1 MMMMMALSKIIK
13 PWSLS
18 SALSSSVPPVLIIT
32 ATLFCR
38 EDLVHQLR
46 VSDLQQLL
54 GDHNISRSGRK
65 SELIERVL
73 ILVRQNISVLKYKV
87 RELHQKA
94 QEEAEALTKSD
105 KVTIAPSVITTS
117 QAVTNPLLTADP
129 LTIHS
134 VAPVINPASIP
145 RATPNM
151 YQQQYANAVQ
161 NDNRVAQVHANGIIP
176 IPYPETTPN
185 PGYPIHPDVKLK
197 KLAFFDV
204 LATLLKPATLVPSNT
219 TQRVQEGS
227 FFFHLTPQQAT
238 DIATNRD
245 IRNVNKIE
253 HTIQVQLRFC
263 LLETSCEQEDYF
275 PPNIVV
281 KVNNKLCPLPNPIPT
296 NKPGVEPKRPPR
308 PVNITPNVKLS
319 PLVANHI
326 AVSWCTEYNRGYA
339 AACYLVRKLT
349 SSQLLQR
356 MKTKGVKAADYT
368 RALIKEK
375 LNEDADCEI
384 ATTMLKVSLVCPL
397 GKMRMT
403 TPCRSS
409 TCSHL
414 QCFDASLYLQ
424 MNERKPTWNCPVCD
438 KPAIYDNLVIDGYFQ
453 EVLASTKLGCDD
465 NEIQLHKDGS
475 WSTHVKSAE
484 ACTVDTPSK
493 PVQKVEVISDDIEV
507 ITTDP
512 PKSSISQTSVIS
524 SSEPSSTT
532 APSGDTVDL
541 TLSDS
546 DDDDLPLKRKTASR
560 PGTNGSGNTPSG
572 ASTGNTNAS
581 STTTSTSTATAT
593 TTIASTNPKPKSNE
607 DASQSVISLDSP
619 SPPSTPNPP
628 PYNAAVP
635 AMSNNVSS
643 TTASTPIIP
652 HQLPV
657 SPLEQASNLQLNPL
671 AMNRYDTHAVD
682 DLQSYM
688 YNRLISDAQELSYL
702 TNQWSAQGY
711 MHGGNDLH
719 NFHR

>member
-1 MMMMMALSKIIK
+1 MRKTRQAAEFSELK
-13 PWSLS
+13 
-18 SALSSSVPPVLIIT
+18 
-32 ATLFCR
+32 
-38 EDLVHQLR
+38 DLVHQLR

-54 GDHNISRSGRK
+54 GEHNISRSGRK

-87 RELHQKA
+87 RELHKKA
-94 QEEAEALTKSD
+94 QEEAEALAKAAET
-105 KVTIAPSVITTS
+105 PSVITTLV
-117 QAVTNPLLTADP
+117 ANPVLP
-129 LTIHS
+129 PEPIINN
-134 VAPVINPASIP
+134 PVIHPP
-145 RATPNM
+145 VQTVTRVTPSM
-151 YQQQYANAVQ
+151 YQQQYANTVQ
-161 NDNRVAQVHANGIIP
+161 SDNRGGQVHANGIVP

-245 IRNVNKIE
+245 IRNANKIE

-349 SSQLLQR
+349 STQLLQR
-356 MKTKGVKAADYT
+356 MKTKGVKPADYT

-384 ATTMLKVSLVCPL
+384 ATTMLKVSLICPL
-397 GKMRMT
+397 GKMRMA

-409 TCSHL
+409 TCGHL

-453 EVLASTKLGCDD
+453 EVLASNKLLGDD

-475 WSTHVKSAE
+475 WSTHVKSNDT
-484 ACTVDTPSK
+484 CSVDTPSK

-512 PKSSISQTSVIS
+512 PKSSINQASVIS

-532 APSGDTVDL
+532 APSNDTVDL

-546 DDDDLPLKRKTASR
+546 DDDDMPLKRKVVTRSGANGS
-560 PGTNGSGNTPSG
+560 TNGN
-572 ASTGNTNAS
+572 
-581 STTTSTSTATAT
+581 STSTATASTSNT
-593 TTIASTNPKPKSNE
+593 TSTAVAMTVSKPKMNGR
-607 DASQSVISLDSP
+607 SQQKTP
-619 SPPSTPNPP
+619 SEKTDTKL
-628 PYNAAVP
+628 VP
-635 AMSNNVSS
+635 DS
-643 TTASTPIIP
+643 TTSTRTRRKIARM
-652 HQLPV
+652 V
-657 SPLEQASNLQLNPL
+657 
-671 AMNRYDTHAVD
+671 
-682 DLQSYM
+682 
-688 YNRLISDAQELSYL
+688 
-702 TNQWSAQGY
+702 
-711 MHGGNDLH
+711 
-719 NFHR
+719 

>member
-1 MMMMMALSKIIK
+1 MT
-13 PWSLS
+13 PRSLN
-18 SALSSSVPPVLIIT
+18 VHVT
-32 ATLFCR
+32 C
-38 EDLVHQLR
+38 DLVHQLR

-54 GDHNISRSGRK
+54 GEHNISRSGRK

-73 ILVRQNISVLKYKV
+73 ILVRQNISVLKFKV
-87 RELHQKA
+87 RELHKKA
-94 QEEAEALTKSD
+94 QEESEALL
-105 KVTIAPSVITTS
+105 IAPEKPAVPS
-117 QAVTNPLLTADP
+117 QPAAHTLLPSPPIINT
-129 LTIHS
+129 
-134 VAPVINPASIP
+134 PVVQSIS
-145 RATPNM
+145 RATPSM

-161 NDNRVAQVHANGIIP
+161 NDNRGAQVHANGIVP

-245 IRNVNKIE
+245 IRNANKIE

-275 PPNIVV
+275 PPNIAV

-349 SSQLLQR
+349 SNQLLQR
-356 MKTKGVKAADYT
+356 MKTKGVKPADYT

-384 ATTMLKVSLVCPL
+384 ATTMLKVSLICPL
-397 GKMRMT
+397 GKMRMS

-438 KPAIYDNLVIDGYFQ
+438 KAAVYDNLVIDGYFQ
-453 EVLASTKLGCDD
+453 EVLASNKLSGDD

-475 WSTHVKSAE
+475 WSTHVKSNDTCAL
-484 ACTVDTPSK
+484 DTPSK

-512 PKSSISQTSVIS
+512 PKSSISQASVIS
-524 SSEPSSTT
+524 SSEPTSTT
-532 APSGDTVDL
+532 APSADTVDL

-546 DDDDLPLKRKTASR
+546 DDDLPLKRKTVTR
-560 PGTNGSGNTPSG
+560 
-572 ASTGNTNAS
+572 STGQGTGNGTIA
-581 STTTSTSTATAT
+581 TITSTSNTIVNQQPV
-593 TTIASTNPKPKSNE
+593 TTISKPKINE

-628 PYNAAVP
+628 TYSDNVP
-635 AMSNNVSS
+635 SMSNNVSS
-643 TTASTPIIP
+643 TTTSTTSVPY
-652 HQLPV
+652 QLPI

-671 AMNRYDTHAVD
+671 AMNRFEAPPD
-682 DLQSYM
+682 DLQSYI
-688 YNRLISDAQELSYL
+688 YNRLINEAHELSYL
-702 TNQWSAQGY
+702 SSQWNVQNY
-711 MHGGNDLH
+711 MHMMDSDDIH
-719 NFHR
+719 NSQRN

>member
-1 MMMMMALSKIIK
+1 M
-13 PWSLS
+13 
-18 SALSSSVPPVLIIT
+18 
-32 ATLFCR
+32 
-38 EDLVHQLR
+38 HQLR

-54 GDHNISRSGRK
+54 GEHNISRSGRK

-87 RELHQKA
+87 RELHKRA
-94 QEEAEALTKSD
+94 QEEAEALAKAAESS
-105 KVTIAPSVITTS
+105 SVIIN
-117 QAVTNPLLTADP
+117 QAPP
-129 LTIHS
+129 
-134 VAPVINPASIP
+134 VAPPAPAIAHINTPVISEPVQTIS
-145 RATPNM
+145 RATPSM

-161 NDNRVAQVHANGIIP
+161 NDNRGGQMHTNGIVP
-176 IPYPETTPN
+176 IPYADATPN

-219 TQRVQEGS
+219 TQRVQEAS
-227 FFFHLTPQQAT
+227 YFFHLTPQQAT

-245 IRNVNKIE
+245 IRNANKIE

-319 PLVANHI
+319 PIVANHI

-349 SSQLLQR
+349 STQLLQR
-356 MKTKGVKAADYT
+356 MKTKGVKPADYT

-384 ATTMLKVSLVCPL
+384 ATTMLKVSLICPL

-438 KPAIYDNLVIDGYFQ
+438 KPALYDNLVIDGYFQ
-453 EVLASTKLGCDD
+453 EVLASNKLSSDD
-465 NEIQLHKDGS
+465 SEIQLHKDGS
-475 WSTHVKSAE
+475 WSTHVKSNDT
-484 ACTVDTPSK
+484 CSVDTPSK

-512 PKSSISQTSVIS
+512 PKSSISQASVIS

-532 APSGDTVDL
+532 AAPGGDTVDL

-546 DDDDLPLKRKTASR
+546 DDDDLPLKRKVVTRSSGTASA
-560 PGTNGSGNTPSG
+560 GSTTSNAAAAAAP
-572 ASTGNTNAS
+572 APAS
-581 STTTSTSTATAT
+581 S
-593 TTIASTNPKPKSNE
+593 ASASVSKPKSNE
-607 DASQSVISLDSP
+607 DTSQSVISLDSP

-628 PYNAAVP
+628 AYNNSVP

-643 TTASTPIIP
+643 TTASTPTIP
-652 HQLPV
+652 YQLPIN
-657 SPLEQASNLQLNPL
+657 PLEQASNLQLNPL
-671 AMNRYDTHAVD
+671 ALNSFYDYF
-682 DLQSYM
+682 SK
-688 YNRLISDAQELSYL
+688 I
-702 TNQWSAQGY
+702 
-711 MHGGNDLH
+711 
-719 NFHR
+719 

>member
-1 MMMMMALSKIIK
+1 MRKTRQAAEFSELK
-13 PWSLS
+13 
-18 SALSSSVPPVLIIT
+18 
-32 ATLFCR
+32 
-38 EDLVHQLR
+38 DLVHQLR
-46 VSDLQQLL
+46 ISDLQQLL
-54 GDHNISRSGRK
+54 GEHNISRSGRR

-87 RELHQKA
+87 RDLHKKA
-94 QEEAEALTKSD
+94 QEEVEALAKEVD
-105 KVTIAPSVITTS
+105 IPSALKPPV
-117 QAVTNPLLTADP
+117 VNPLFTSTP
-129 LTIHS
+129 LTNNPILS
-134 VAPVINPASIP
+134 TPVQVVS
-145 RATPNM
+145 RATSSM

-161 NDNRVAQVHANGIIP
+161 NDNRGGQVHANGIVP

-245 IRNVNKIE
+245 IRNANKIE

-275 PPNIVV
+275 PPNIAV

-349 SSQLLQR
+349 STQLLQR
-356 MKTKGVKAADYT
+356 MKTKGVKPADYT
-368 RALIKEK
+368 RGLIKEK

-384 ATTMLKVSLVCPL
+384 ATTMLKVSLICPL
-397 GKMRMT
+397 GKMRMA

-438 KPAIYDNLVIDGYFQ
+438 KAAVYDNLVIDGYFQ
-453 EVLASTKLGCDD
+453 EVLASNKLSCDD

-475 WSTHVKSAE
+475 WSTHVKTNDT
-484 ACTVDTPSK
+484 CTLDTPSK
-493 PVQKVEVISDDIEV
+493 PVQKVEVISDDVELISN
-507 ITTDP
+507 DP

-532 APSGDTVDL
+532 ATTNETVDL

-546 DDDDLPLKRKTASR
+546 DDEDLPLKRKTVTRSAAQGNVS
-560 PGTNGSGNTPSG
+560 GSATI
-572 ASTGNTNAS
+572 
-581 STTTSTSTATAT
+581 TTITSTSSTAAT
-593 TTIASTNPKPKSNE
+593 SVATLVSKPKINE
-607 DASQSVISLDSP
+607 EVVESENIVINEERMDS
-619 SPPSTPNPP
+619 
-628 PYNAAVP
+628 
-635 AMSNNVSS
+635 
-643 TTASTPIIP
+643 
-652 HQLPV
+652 
-657 SPLEQASNLQLNPL
+657 E
-671 AMNRYDTHAVD
+671 
-682 DLQSYM
+682 
-688 YNRLISDAQELSYL
+688 
-702 TNQWSAQGY
+702 TN
-711 MHGGNDLH
+711 
-719 NFHR
+719 

>member
-1 MMMMMALSKIIK
+1 MRKTRQAAEFSELK
-13 PWSLS
+13 
-18 SALSSSVPPVLIIT
+18 
-32 ATLFCR
+32 
-38 EDLVHQLR
+38 DLVHQLR

-54 GDHNISRSGRK
+54 GEHNISRSGRK

-87 RELHQKA
+87 RELHKRA
-94 QEEAEALTKSD
+94 QEEAEALAKAAES
-105 KVTIAPSVITTS
+105 PSVIIN
-117 QAVTNPLLTADP
+117 QAPP
-129 LTIHS
+129 
-134 VAPVINPASIP
+134 VAPPAPAVHINTPVISEPVQTIS
-145 RATPNM
+145 RATPSM

-161 NDNRVAQVHANGIIP
+161 NDNRGGQMHTNGIVP
-176 IPYPETTPN
+176 IPYADATPN

-245 IRNVNKIE
+245 IRNANKIE

-319 PLVANHI
+319 PIVANHI

-349 SSQLLQR
+349 STQLLQR
-356 MKTKGVKAADYT
+356 MKTKGVKPADYT

-384 ATTMLKVSLVCPL
+384 ATTMLKVSLICPL

-438 KPAIYDNLVIDGYFQ
+438 KPALYDNLVIDGYFQ
-453 EVLASTKLGCDD
+453 EVLASNKLSSDD
-465 NEIQLHKDGS
+465 SEIQLHKDGS
-475 WSTHVKSAE
+475 WSTHVKSNDT
-484 ACTVDTPSK
+484 CSVDTPSK

-512 PKSSISQTSVIS
+512 PKSSISQASVIS

-532 APSGDTVDL
+532 AAPGGDTVDL

-546 DDDDLPLKRKTASR
+546 DDDDLPLKRKVVTRSS
-560 PGTNGSGNTPSG
+560 GTTSAGS
-572 ASTGNTNAS
+572 AS
-581 STTTSTSTATAT
+581 STAAVVATPAP
-593 TTIASTNPKPKSNE
+593 ASSAPASVSKPKSNE
-607 DASQSVISLDSP
+607 DTSQSVISLDSP

-628 PYNAAVP
+628 AYNNSVP
-635 AMSNNVSS
+635 PMSNNVSS
-643 TTASTPIIP
+643 TTASTPTIP
-652 HQLPV
+652 YQLPIN
-657 SPLEQASNLQLNPL
+657 PLEQASNLQLNPL
-671 AMNRYDTHAVD
+671 ALNSFYDYF
-682 DLQSYM
+682 SK
-688 YNRLISDAQELSYL
+688 I
-702 TNQWSAQGY
+702 
-711 MHGGNDLH
+711 
-719 NFHR
+719 

>member
-1 MMMMMALSKIIK
+1 MRKTRQAAEFSELK
-13 PWSLS
+13 
-18 SALSSSVPPVLIIT
+18 
-32 ATLFCR
+32 
-38 EDLVHQLR
+38 DLVHQLR

-54 GDHNISRSGRK
+54 GEHNISRSGRK

-87 RELHQKA
+87 RELHKKA
-94 QEEAEALTKSD
+94 LEENEALTS
-105 KVTIAPSVITTS
+105 APEK
-117 QAVTNPLLTADP
+117 
-129 LTIHS
+129 
-134 VAPVINPASIP
+134 PAALNQSATHTLSSP
-145 RATPNM
+145 RIVSTPIVQPSM

-161 NDNRVAQVHANGIIP
+161 SDNRGAQVHANGIVP

-245 IRNVNKIE
+245 IRNANKIE

-275 PPNIVV
+275 PPNIAV

-349 SSQLLQR
+349 STQLLQR
-356 MKTKGVKAADYT
+356 MKTKGVKPADYT

-384 ATTMLKVSLVCPL
+384 ATTMLKVSLICPL
-397 GKMRMT
+397 GKMRMS

-438 KPAIYDNLVIDGYFQ
+438 KAAIYDNLVIDGYFQ
-453 EVLASTKLGCDD
+453 EVLASNKLSGDD

-475 WSTHVKSAE
+475 WSTHVKSNDT
-484 ACTVDTPSK
+484 CTLDTPSK

-512 PKSSISQTSVIS
+512 PKSTISQTSVIS
-524 SSEPSSTT
+524 SNEPTSTT
-532 APSGDTVDL
+532 APSADTVDL

-546 DDDDLPLKRKTASR
+546 DDDLPLKRKTVTRSA
-560 PGTNGSGNTPSG
+560 GQG
-572 ASTGNTNAS
+572 TGNGTIA
-581 STTTSTSTATAT
+581 TITSTSNTIVTQQPVATV
-593 TTIASTNPKPKSNE
+593 SKPKINGR
-607 DASQSVISLDSP
+607 SQNKNISYKKNDIKTLFES
-619 SPPSTPNPP
+619 
-628 PYNAAVP
+628 AVF
-635 AMSNNVSS
+635 
-643 TTASTPIIP
+643 TRTRRK
-652 HQLPV
+652 
-657 SPLEQASNLQLNPL
+657 L
-671 AMNRYDTHAVD
+671 AKF
-682 DLQSYM
+682 
-688 YNRLISDAQELSYL
+688 E
-702 TNQWSAQGY
+702 
-711 MHGGNDLH
+711 
-719 NFHR
+719 

>member
-1 MMMMMALSKIIK
+1 MRKTRQAAEFTELK
-13 PWSLS
+13 
-18 SALSSSVPPVLIIT
+18 
-32 ATLFCR
+32 
-38 EDLVHQLR
+38 DLVHQLR

-54 GDHNISRSGRK
+54 GENNISRSGRK

-87 RELHQKA
+87 RDLHKKA
-94 QEEAEALTKSD
+94 QEETELLKQAAET
-105 KVTIAPSVITTS
+105 PVITT
-117 QAVTNPLLTADP
+117 QPIQPPPPVLPP
-129 LTIHS
+129 EP
-134 VAPVINPASIP
+134 PVISRVPQG
-145 RATPNM
+145 M

-161 NDNRVAQVHANGIIP
+161 NDNRGGQVHANGIVP
-176 IPYPETTPN
+176 IPYPEATPN

-219 TQRVQEGS
+219 TQRIQEGS

-356 MKTKGVKAADYT
+356 MKTKGVKPADYT

-397 GKMRMT
+397 GKMRMA

-438 KPAIYDNLVIDGYFQ
+438 KAAIYDNLVIDGYFQ
-453 EVLASTKLGCDD
+453 EVLASNKLSSED

-475 WSTHVKSAE
+475 WSTHVKTNDS
-484 ACTVDTPSK
+484 CTLDTPSK
-493 PVQKVEVISDDIEV
+493 PVQKVEVVSDDIEI

-512 PKSSISQTSVIS
+512 PKSSINQASVIS

-532 APSGDTVDL
+532 APSSDTVDL

-546 DDDDLPLKRKTASR
+546 DDDLPLKRKTVTRAAAGGQS
-560 PGTNGSGNTPSG
+560 GTNVTTSSATTA
-572 ASTGNTNAS
+572 ASTTS
-581 STTTSTSTATAT
+581 SAMTAATATAS
-593 TTIASTNPKPKSNE
+593 AVSKPKMNE

-628 PYNAAVP
+628 AYNSGVS

-643 TTASTPIIP
+643 TTASTPTIP
-652 HQLPV
+652 YQLPI
-657 SPLEQASNLQLNPL
+657 SPLEQASNLPLNPL
-671 AMNRYDTHAVD
+671 ALNR
-682 DLQSYM
+682 
-688 YNRLISDAQELSYL
+688 
-702 TNQWSAQGY
+702 
-711 MHGGNDLH
+711 
-719 NFHR
+719 

>member
-1 MMMMMALSKIIK
+1 MK
-13 PWSLS
+13 PRSLN
-18 SALSSSVPPVLIIT
+18 VHVT
-32 ATLFCR
+32 C
-38 EDLVHQLR
+38 DLVHQLR

-54 GDHNISRSGRK
+54 GEHNISRSGRK

-73 ILVRQNISVLKYKV
+73 ILVRQNISVLKFKV
-87 RELHQKA
+87 RELHKKA
-94 QEEAEALTKSD
+94 QEESEALL
-105 KVTIAPSVITTS
+105 IAPEKPAVPS
-117 QAVTNPLLTADP
+117 QPAAHTLLPSPPIINT
-129 LTIHS
+129 
-134 VAPVINPASIP
+134 PVVQSIS
-145 RATPNM
+145 RATPSM

-161 NDNRVAQVHANGIIP
+161 NDNRGAQVHANGIVP

-245 IRNVNKIE
+245 IRNANKIE

-275 PPNIVV
+275 PPNIAV

-349 SSQLLQR
+349 SNQLLQR
-356 MKTKGVKAADYT
+356 MKTKGVKPADYT

-384 ATTMLKVSLVCPL
+384 ATTMLKVSLICPL
-397 GKMRMT
+397 GKMRMS

-438 KPAIYDNLVIDGYFQ
+438 KAAVYDNLVIDGYFQ
-453 EVLASTKLGCDD
+453 EVLASNKLSGDD

-475 WSTHVKSAE
+475 WSTHVKSNDTCAL
-484 ACTVDTPSK
+484 DTPSK

-512 PKSSISQTSVIS
+512 PKSSISQASVIS
-524 SSEPSSTT
+524 SSEPTSTT
-532 APSGDTVDL
+532 APSADTVDL

-546 DDDDLPLKRKTASR
+546 DDDLPLKRKTVTR
-560 PGTNGSGNTPSG
+560 
-572 ASTGNTNAS
+572 STGQGTGNGTIA
-581 STTTSTSTATAT
+581 TITSTSNTIVNQQPV
-593 TTIASTNPKPKSNE
+593 TTISKPKINE

-628 PYNAAVP
+628 TYSDNVP
-635 AMSNNVSS
+635 SMSNNVSS
-643 TTASTPIIP
+643 TTTSTTSVPY
-652 HQLPV
+652 QLPI

-671 AMNRYDTHAVD
+671 AMNSFYDCF
-682 DLQSYM
+682 SK
-688 YNRLISDAQELSYL
+688 I
-702 TNQWSAQGY
+702 
-711 MHGGNDLH
+711 
-719 NFHR
+719 

>member
-1 MMMMMALSKIIK
+1 MK
-13 PWSLS
+13 PRSLN
-18 SALSSSVPPVLIIT
+18 
-32 ATLFCR
+32 
-38 EDLVHQLR
+38 DLVHQLR

-54 GDHNISRSGRK
+54 GEHNISRSGRK

-73 ILVRQNISVLKYKV
+73 ILVRQNISVLKFKV
-87 RELHQKA
+87 RELHKKA
-94 QEEAEALTKSD
+94 QEESEALL
-105 KVTIAPSVITTS
+105 IAPEKPAVPS
-117 QAVTNPLLTADP
+117 QPAAHTLLPSPPIINT
-129 LTIHS
+129 
-134 VAPVINPASIP
+134 PVVQSIS
-145 RATPNM
+145 RATPSM

-161 NDNRVAQVHANGIIP
+161 NDNRGAQVHANGIVP

-245 IRNVNKIE
+245 IRNANKIE

-275 PPNIVV
+275 PPNIAV

-349 SSQLLQR
+349 SNQLLQR
-356 MKTKGVKAADYT
+356 MKTKGVKPADYT

-384 ATTMLKVSLVCPL
+384 ATTMLKVSLICPL
-397 GKMRMT
+397 GKMRMS

-438 KPAIYDNLVIDGYFQ
+438 KAAVYDNLVIDGYFQ
-453 EVLASTKLGCDD
+453 EVLASNKLSGDD

-475 WSTHVKSAE
+475 WSTHVKSNDTCAL
-484 ACTVDTPSK
+484 DTPSK

-512 PKSSISQTSVIS
+512 PKSSISQASVIS
-524 SSEPSSTT
+524 SSEPTSTT
-532 APSGDTVDL
+532 APSADTVDL

-546 DDDDLPLKRKTASR
+546 DDDLPLKRKTVTR
-560 PGTNGSGNTPSG
+560 
-572 ASTGNTNAS
+572 STGQGTGNGTIA
-581 STTTSTSTATAT
+581 TITSTSNTIVNQQPV
-593 TTIASTNPKPKSNE
+593 TTISKPKINE

-628 PYNAAVP
+628 TYSDNVP
-635 AMSNNVSS
+635 SMSNNVSS
-643 TTASTPIIP
+643 TTTSTTSVPY
-652 HQLPV
+652 QLPI

-671 AMNRYDTHAVD
+671 AMNRFEAPPD
-682 DLQSYM
+682 DLQSYI
-688 YNRLISDAQELSYL
+688 YNRLINEAHELSYL
-702 TNQWSAQGY
+702 SSQWNVQNY
-711 MHGGNDLH
+711 MHMMDSDDIH
-719 NFHR
+719 NSQRN

>member
-1 MMMMMALSKIIK
+1 MRKTRQAAEFSELK
-13 PWSLS
+13 
-18 SALSSSVPPVLIIT
+18 
-32 ATLFCR
+32 
-38 EDLVHQLR
+38 DLVHQLR
-46 VSDLQQLL
+46 VSDLQQIL
-54 GDHNISRSGRK
+54 GEYNISRSGRK

-73 ILVRQNISVLKYKV
+73 ILVRQNISVLKHKV
-87 RELHQKA
+87 REFHKKA
-94 QEEAEALTKSD
+94 QEEAEAFDKSVVTK
-105 KVTIAPSVITTS
+105 PTT
-117 QAVTNPLLTADP
+117 TAQSLVVP
-129 LTIHS
+129 VEPNINKT
-134 VAPVINPASIP
+134 VINSPVQAIARPTSG
-145 RATPNM
+145 M
-151 YQQQYANAVQ
+151 YQQQYANTVQ
-161 NDNRVAQVHANGIIP
+161 NDNRGAQVHSNGIVP

-245 IRNVNKIE
+245 IRNANKIE

-349 SSQLLQR
+349 STQLLQR
-356 MKTKGVKAADYT
+356 MKTKGVKPADYT

-397 GKMRMT
+397 GKMRMS

-438 KPAIYDNLVIDGYFQ
+438 KSAIYDNLVIDGYFQ
-453 EVLASTKLGCDD
+453 EVLASNNLSCDD

-475 WSTHVKSAE
+475 WSTHVKSNDT
-484 ACTVDTPSK
+484 CSVDTPSK
-493 PVQKVEVISDDIEV
+493 PLQKVEVISDDIEV
-507 ITTDP
+507 ISTDP
-512 PKSSISQTSVIS
+512 PKSSINQASVIS

-532 APSGDTVDL
+532 APSNETVDL

-546 DDDDLPLKRKTASR
+546 DDDDLPLKRKVVTR
-560 PGTNGSGNTPSG
+560 VGGQGSS
-572 ASTGNTNAS
+572 TNATG
-581 STTTSTSTATAT
+581 TTTSSTSTVPTTAATVVV
-593 TTIASTNPKPKSNE
+593 SKPKTTNDE
-607 DASQSVISLDSP
+607 TVERENIISEELMDS
-619 SPPSTPNPP
+619 
-628 PYNAAVP
+628 
-635 AMSNNVSS
+635 
-643 TTASTPIIP
+643 
-652 HQLPV
+652 
-657 SPLEQASNLQLNPL
+657 E
-671 AMNRYDTHAVD
+671 
-682 DLQSYM
+682 
-688 YNRLISDAQELSYL
+688 
-702 TNQWSAQGY
+702 TN
-711 MHGGNDLH
+711 
-719 NFHR
+719 

>member
-1 MMMMMALSKIIK
+1 M
-13 PWSLS
+13 
-18 SALSSSVPPVLIIT
+18 
-32 ATLFCR
+32 
-38 EDLVHQLR
+38 
-46 VSDLQQLL
+46 
-54 GDHNISRSGRK
+54 
-65 SELIERVL
+65 L

-87 RELHQKA
+87 RDLHKKA
-94 QEEAEALTKSD
+94 QEEAELLKQAIET
-105 KVTIAPSVITTS
+105 PVITT
-117 QAVTNPLLTADP
+117 QPIQPPPPVLPP
-129 LTIHS
+129 EP
-134 VAPVINPASIP
+134 PVIS
-145 RATPNM
+145 RVTPGM

-161 NDNRVAQVHANGIIP
+161 NDTRGGQVHANGIVP

-219 TQRVQEGS
+219 TQRIQEGS

-356 MKTKGVKAADYT
+356 MKTKGVKPADYT

-397 GKMRMT
+397 GKMRMA

-438 KPAIYDNLVIDGYFQ
+438 KAAIYDNLVIDGYFQ
-453 EVLASTKLGCDD
+453 EVLASTKLSNED

-475 WSTHVKSAE
+475 WSTHVKTNDS
-484 ACTVDTPSK
+484 CTLDTPSK
-493 PVQKVEVISDDIEV
+493 PVHKIEVVSDDIEI

-512 PKSSISQTSVIS
+512 PKSSINQASVIS
-524 SSEPSSTT
+524 NSEPSSTT
-532 APSGDTVDL
+532 APSNDTVDL

-546 DDDDLPLKRKTASR
+546 DDDLPLKRKTVTRGAAGGQG
-560 PGTNGSGNTPSG
+560 GTNVTTS
-572 ASTGNTNAS
+572 STSTVAS
-581 STTTSTSTATAT
+581 STSSAMTVASITA
-593 TTIASTNPKPKSNE
+593 SEVSKPKNNE
-607 DASQSVISLDSP
+607 EASQSVISLDSP

-628 PYNAAVP
+628 SFTSGVT
-635 AMSNNVSS
+635 AMSNN
-643 TTASTPIIP
+643 
-652 HQLPV
+652 
-657 SPLEQASNLQLNPL
+657 LELLFNNL
-671 AMNRYDTHAVD
+671 
-682 DLQSYM
+682 
-688 YNRLISDAQELSYL
+688 
-702 TNQWSAQGY
+702 
-711 MHGGNDLH
+711 
-719 NFHR
+719 

>member
-1 MMMMMALSKIIK
+1 MK
-13 PWSLS
+13 PRSLN
-18 SALSSSVPPVLIIT
+18 VHVT
-32 ATLFCR
+32 C
-38 EDLVHQLR
+38 DLVHQLR

-54 GDHNISRSGRK
+54 GEHNISRSGRK

-73 ILVRQNISVLKYKV
+73 ILVRQNISVLKFKV
-87 RELHQKA
+87 RELHKKA
-94 QEEAEALTKSD
+94 QEESEALL
-105 KVTIAPSVITTS
+105 IAPEKPAVPS
-117 QAVTNPLLTADP
+117 QPAAHTLLPSPPIINT
-129 LTIHS
+129 
-134 VAPVINPASIP
+134 PVVQSIS
-145 RATPNM
+145 RATPSM

-161 NDNRVAQVHANGIIP
+161 NDNRGAQVHANGIVP

-245 IRNVNKIE
+245 IRNANKIE

-275 PPNIVV
+275 PPNIAV

-349 SSQLLQR
+349 SNQLLQR
-356 MKTKGVKAADYT
+356 MKTKGVKPADYT

-384 ATTMLKVSLVCPL
+384 ATTMLKVSLICPL
-397 GKMRMT
+397 GKMRMS

-438 KPAIYDNLVIDGYFQ
+438 KAAVYDNLVIDGYFQ
-453 EVLASTKLGCDD
+453 EVLASNKLSGDD

-475 WSTHVKSAE
+475 WSTHVKSNDTCAL
-484 ACTVDTPSK
+484 DTPSK

-512 PKSSISQTSVIS
+512 PKSSISQASVIS
-524 SSEPSSTT
+524 SSEPTSTT
-532 APSGDTVDL
+532 APSADTVDL

-546 DDDDLPLKRKTASR
+546 DDDLPLKRKTVTR
-560 PGTNGSGNTPSG
+560 
-572 ASTGNTNAS
+572 STGQGTGNGTIA
-581 STTTSTSTATAT
+581 TITSTSNTIVNQQPV
-593 TTIASTNPKPKSNE
+593 TTISKPKINE
-607 DASQSVISLDSP
+607 AVEYENVIINEELMDS
-619 SPPSTPNPP
+619 
-628 PYNAAVP
+628 
-635 AMSNNVSS
+635 
-643 TTASTPIIP
+643 
-652 HQLPV
+652 
-657 SPLEQASNLQLNPL
+657 E
-671 AMNRYDTHAVD
+671 
-682 DLQSYM
+682 
-688 YNRLISDAQELSYL
+688 
-702 TNQWSAQGY
+702 TN
-711 MHGGNDLH
+711 
-719 NFHR
+719 

>member
-1 MMMMMALSKIIK
+1 
-13 PWSLS
+13 
-18 SALSSSVPPVLIIT
+18 
-32 ATLFCR
+32 
-38 EDLVHQLR
+38 
-46 VSDLQQLL
+46 
-54 GDHNISRSGRK
+54 
-65 SELIERVL
+65 
-73 ILVRQNISVLKYKV
+73 
-87 RELHQKA
+87 
-94 QEEAEALTKSD
+94 
-105 KVTIAPSVITTS
+105 
-117 QAVTNPLLTADP
+117 
-129 LTIHS
+129 
-134 VAPVINPASIP
+134 
-145 RATPNM
+145 M

-161 NDNRVAQVHANGIIP
+161 NDNRGGQVHANGIVP
-176 IPYPETTPN
+176 IPYPEATPN

-219 TQRVQEGS
+219 TQRIQEGS

-356 MKTKGVKAADYT
+356 MKTKGVKPADYT

-397 GKMRMT
+397 GKMRMA

-438 KPAIYDNLVIDGYFQ
+438 KAAIYDNLVIDGYFQ
-453 EVLASTKLGCDD
+453 EVLASNKLSSED

-475 WSTHVKSAE
+475 WSTHVKSNDS
-484 ACTVDTPSK
+484 CTLDTPSK
-493 PVQKVEVISDDIEV
+493 PVQKVEVVSDDIEI

-512 PKSSISQTSVIS
+512 PKSSINQASVIS

-532 APSGDTVDL
+532 APSSDTVDL

-546 DDDDLPLKRKTASR
+546 DDDLPLKRKTVTRTAAG
-560 PGTNGSGNTPSG
+560 PGQGGTNV
-572 ASTGNTNAS
+572 
-581 STTTSTSTATAT
+581 TTSSATTAASATSSAMTVATATAS
-593 TTIASTNPKPKSNE
+593 AVSKPKMNDVVLENSDIVSE
-607 DASQSVISLDSP
+607 EMMDS
-619 SPPSTPNPP
+619 
-628 PYNAAVP
+628 
-635 AMSNNVSS
+635 
-643 TTASTPIIP
+643 
-652 HQLPV
+652 
-657 SPLEQASNLQLNPL
+657 E
-671 AMNRYDTHAVD
+671 
-682 DLQSYM
+682 
-688 YNRLISDAQELSYL
+688 
-702 TNQWSAQGY
+702 TN
-711 MHGGNDLH
+711 
-719 NFHR
+719 

>member
-1 MMMMMALSKIIK
+1 MRKTRQAAEFSELK
-13 PWSLS
+13 
-18 SALSSSVPPVLIIT
+18 
-32 ATLFCR
+32 
-38 EDLVHQLR
+38 DLVHQLR

-54 GDHNISRSGRK
+54 GEHNISRSGRK

-87 RELHQKA
+87 RELHKRA
-94 QEEAEALTKSD
+94 QEEAEALAKAAET
-105 KVTIAPSVITTS
+105 PSVIISKAPPAAVPPPEVHINTS
-117 QAVTNPLLTADP
+117 V
-129 LTIHS
+129 IS
-134 VAPVINPASIP
+134 APVQTAIS
-145 RATPNM
+145 RATPSM

-161 NDNRVAQVHANGIIP
+161 SDNRGGQMHTNGIVP
-176 IPYPETTPN
+176 IPYPDATPN

-245 IRNVNKIE
+245 IRNANKIE

-319 PLVANHI
+319 PIVANHI

-349 SSQLLQR
+349 STQLLQR
-356 MKTKGVKAADYT
+356 MKTKGVKPADYT

-384 ATTMLKVSLVCPL
+384 ATTMLKVSLICPL
-397 GKMRMT
+397 GKMRMS

-438 KPAIYDNLVIDGYFQ
+438 KPALYDNLVIDGYFQ
-453 EVLASTKLGCDD
+453 EVLASNKLSGDD
-465 NEIQLHKDGS
+465 SEIQLHKDGS
-475 WSTHVKSAE
+475 WSTHVKSNDT
-484 ACTVDTPSK
+484 CSVDTPSK

-512 PKSSISQTSVIS
+512 PKSSISQASVIS
-524 SSEPSSTT
+524 SSEPTSTT
-532 APSGDTVDL
+532 AASGDTVDL

-546 DDDDLPLKRKTASR
+546 DDDDLPLKRKVVTRSSGTASSAGSASSAAVATAAAT
-560 PGTNGSGNTPSG
+560 PAPAASSSSSSSVTKPKTNGRSQPQ
-572 ASTGNTNAS
+572 
-581 STTTSTSTATAT
+581 TTSTTAT
-593 TTIASTNPKPKSNE
+593 TTSQPITNSAPDSTS
-607 DASQSVISLDSP
+607 SSVRTRRKMARI
-619 SPPSTPNPP
+619 
-628 PYNAAVP
+628 V
-635 AMSNNVSS
+635 
-643 TTASTPIIP
+643 
-652 HQLPV
+652 
-657 SPLEQASNLQLNPL
+657 
-671 AMNRYDTHAVD
+671 
-682 DLQSYM
+682 
-688 YNRLISDAQELSYL
+688 
-702 TNQWSAQGY
+702 
-711 MHGGNDLH
+711 
-719 NFHR
+719 